1 MERGLAR
8 RFSPP
13 LRWVEWGPGGEV
25 NHATGEIS
33 AISMLFTDLS
43 ALKPHVERGSGGEV

>member
-1 MERGLAR
+1 LLAGFLPLSAGWRGGR
-8 RFSPP
+8 
-13 LRWVEWGPGGEV
+13 GGEV

-43 ALKPHVERGSGGEV
+43 ALKGGEGEG

>member
-13 LRWVEWGPGGEV
+13 LRWVERGPGGEV
-25 NHATGEIS
+25 NHAKGEIS

-43 ALKPHVERGSGGEV
+43 ALKPFTGRGQGEG